1 MSKPRPEIEN
11 MTSLKVD
18 NLTYHTTDVELREIY
33 SKYGE
38 IGDIYIPRNRATNE
52 SKGFAFVRFMDK
64 KDAEDAMAA
73 LNGEMHDGREMRVQ
87 LAKYGRPD
95 KPPPRDDGYGR
106 DRGYDRDRRDY
117 GRRDHD
123 RRDYDR
129 RDYDRRDYDR
139 RDSRPGRPEDQG
151 GRDRYDRGDYD
162 RRDYQERR
170 DDRGGGREDYE
181 RRERSPPRREARDDR
196 YRDERPQYDRRDRSP
211 PRDDRRRD

>member
-139 RDSRPGRPEDQG
+139 RD
-151 GRDRYDRGDYD
+151 RYAQPDGYAAYD
-162 RRDYQERR
+162 RRDY
-170 DDRGGGREDYE
+170 
-181 RRERSPPRREARDDR
+181 
-196 YRDERPQYDRRDRSP
+196 YDSYHRDRLNTRFPKDLSLEHELHP
-211 PRDDRRRD
+211 NTCPAHSY